1 MSDRDVQGN
10 EERGVTPKMVVSA
23 VLLVAVIAFVLDNT
37 DKVQIG
43 YVFGESD
50 IPLIIVLLVVL
61 VVGMFVG
68 YVAGRRRD

>member
-1 MSDRDVQGN
+1 MSDRDVRSS

>member
-23 VLLVAVIAFVLDNT
+23 VLLVAVVAFVLDNT

>member
-1 MSDRDVQGN
+1 MSDRDVRSS

-23 VLLVAVIAFVLDNT
+23 VLLVAVVAFVLDNT